1 MEYKVTI
8 DKFEGPLDLLLHLI
22 KQSDIDIWDIN
33 IEDITNQYLEYI
45 KKMEELNLN
54 VASEYVVMAAE
65 LIEMKSNLLLPKPK
79 NSDDDEFEEDPK
91 EQLINR
97 LLLYK
102 QFKEVTKDLRS
113 LEEERS
119 NYYTK
124 EVSDMSEYI
133 KDDEPKFTNEVNID
147 DLINAFNNM
156 LKRQELEKPLNTK
169 IASKEYSVNER
180 SNQIKDLLS
189 KKKKVVFD
197 ELFDIRSKDYIV
209 VTFLSI
215 LDLAKKQF
223 VSIEQDNNFNNIYLT
238 YVGK

>member
-79 NSDDDEFEEDPK
+79 NSDDDEFEKDPK

-102 QFKEVTKDLRS
+102 QFKEITKDLRS